1 MQIGYRTVLPASVL
15 AAPWTAAAQSAATP
29 SNEAAMTLGQIIQAG
44 GALMYVLGALS
55 VLGLAYVIY
64 LALTLRSS
72 AVIPRALREDVAD
85 ALSAGRIEEART
97 LCRRNRSAYA
107 ALADTALACVE
118 RSPASPDNALLQELL
133 EGEGGRQAS
142 RIQNQIQYLL
152 DIAVVA
158 PMLGLLGTV
167 LGMLQAFNSV
177 ALDIA
182 KARPQVLADG
192 VAKAL
197 ITTAAG
203 LIVGIPAMVAYAYF
217 RGKGGQLVSQLESAA
232 AELLLRIPRKDRMR

>member
-1 MQIGYRTVLPASVL
+1 MQIRKQWLML
-15 AAPWTAAAQSAATP
+15 AAALAVPWAALAQTAAPTAEDP
-29 SNEAAMTLGQIIQAG
+29 AMTWGQIIEAG
-44 GALMYVLGALS
+44 GKLMYVLGALS

-72 AVIPRALREDVAD
+72 SVVPRALHEEVTD

-97 LCRRNRSAYA
+97 LCRRNRSAFA
-107 ALADTALACVE
+107 AVADTALAYVE
-118 RSPASPDNALLQELL
+118 RTPTPDNTLLQDLL

-142 RIQNQIQYLL
+142 RIQNQIHYLL

-217 RGKGGQLVSQLESAA
+217 RGRGGQLVSQLESSA
-232 AELLLRIPRKDRMR
+232 AELLLRLPRKDRGR